1 MPMPKANEAKAAKIK
16 ATNKLSEALAL
27 TTFTNSRGRPV
38 EPNTAMMIPIVP
50 IAISS
55 RPKVTP
61 PFAKLSTTMKGF
73 SRISG
78 LIKLS
83 TISRLKANMAD
94 PAAENPDIS
103 ANTTVAIGKTT
114 RTRLIQS

>member
-1 MPMPKANEAKAAKIK
+1 MPKAKEANAAKIN

-27 TTFTNSRGRPV
+27 TTFANSRGSPV
-38 EPNTAMMIPIVP
+38 DPNTAIMIPIVP
-50 IAISS
+50 IAISK
-55 RPKVTP
+55 RPKVMP
-61 PFAKLSTTMKGF
+61 PFAKLSTTMNGF
-73 SRISG
+73 LRMSG

-83 TISRLKANMAD
+83 TKRSVRAIIAE
-94 PAAENPDIS
+94 PAAENPDTS